1 MEYKNFVIIERNF
14 LIRRKYLHD
23 WIDHGGSMLIWN
35 EEIVIKPDIVARW
48 LEAADVKI
56 RNNNIASFV

>member
-1 MEYKNFVIIERNF
+1 MEYKNLIISEGYF
-14 LIRRKYLHD
+14 LVCRKYLHD

-35 EEIVIKPDIVARW
+35 EEIVIKSDIVARW

-56 RNNNIASFV
+56 RNDNIASFV